1 MKILRPAA
9 GTPADT
15 QSART
20 ESTGAGRSE
29 AARAVRAPRRH
40 RARDALTAALVI
52 GMLALVVA
60 RFGASG
66 MVGSGERSLID
77 VLGIAY
83 RRAWG
88 VDYVPDGDLLVAELR
103 LPRGMLAAII
113 GASLGLVGC
122 VLQAVVRNPLAD
134 SSILGGTSG
143 AALGAVGVIA
153 LAPGAALSL
162 AIPTGAFAGA
172 GVGFALTILLASA
185 RGAASPLKLVLAGM
199 AVSFLLAALTDFVI
213 IAAGDDRKLRS
224 AIFWQLGSVAGAQW
238 GDMLLP
244 VFVLVCGIAYLLVR
258 ARRLDTLAFGD
269 HTAHALGTHPGRLR
283 AELITICALIVGVGV
298 AAAGGIGFVSL
309 VIPHAVRLVVGTAH
323 RRLLPAAA
331 ATGAA
336 FLTWADVVSRVITP
350 PSEIPL
356 GVITAIIGS
365 TVFAVLMIT
374 RMRGTL

>member
-1 MKILRPAA
+1 MLRSPSE
-9 GTPADT
+9 
-15 QSART
+15 SA
-20 ESTGAGRSE
+20 AGRS
-29 AARAVRAPRRH
+29 AGQPSAGVRLPGRRT
-40 RARDALTAALVI
+40 DLLTAGLVTA
-52 GMLALVVA
+52 MVLAAVA
-60 RFGASG
+60 GLGASG
-66 MVGSGERSLID
+66 MAGSGDRGLLE
-77 VLGIAY
+77 VLDIAY

-88 VDYVPDGDLLVAELR
+88 PEFVAAGDMLVAELR
-103 LPRGMLAAII
+103 LPRGVLAVII

-153 LAPGAALSL
+153 LAPGAAL
-162 AIPTGAFAGA
+162 AAVIPVGAFAGA
-172 GVGFALTILLASA
+172 GIGFALTIALASA
-185 RGAASPLKLVLAGM
+185 RGPASPLKLVLAGM
-199 AVSFLLAALTDFVI
+199 AVSFLLSALTDFVI

-238 GDMLLP
+238 QDMLLP
-244 VFVLVCGIAYLLVR
+244 VLVLTCGIVWLLVR

-269 HTAHALGTHPGRLR
+269 HTAHALGTHPGWLR
-283 AELITICALIVGVGV
+283 AELITVCALIVGVGV

-309 VIPHAVRLVVGTAH
+309 VIPHAVRLIVGTAH

-331 ATGAA
+331 ATGGA
-336 FLTWADVVSRVITP
+336 FLVWADVASRVIIP

-365 TVFAVLMIT
+365 CVFAVLMIT